1 MPTAPKK
8 KSASKAKS
16 APPTKPA
23 PKTKPKAQAKP
34 ARPAAAAKAPPPDAT
49 ASAAPRPAPVA
60 YPLPHFAPDELSSTA
75 PFPSA
80 GLIQS
85 IHNPH
90 ASEDTPTDVFRTLI
104 QRHLV
109 STLARHPGSATP
121 RDWWVA
127 TALAVRDTI
136 HERMIATQ
144 AVHNAQ
150 NVRRIY
156 YFSLEYLMGRLFGNN
171 LLATGLLDTAK
182 VALESLGQDFDRIR
196 ESEVDMGLGNGG
208 LGRLAACFLDSLA
221 TLDYPALGYGI
232 YYEFG
237 LFKQAFQHGNQVEAP
252 DNWIIFGSPWEVVR
266 PEYTQEVRIFGR
278 VENVF
283 DDRGN
288 YRPRWVG
295 TKTILGVPH
304 DIPIAGFGTKTV
316 NLLRL
321 WASKSTEDFDLAA
334 FNSGGYVEA
343 VREKAVGETVSKVL
357 YPNDKTENG
366 KELRLVQQYFF
377 VACSLRDLI
386 RRHFRSPGNGWANF
400 SDKVAV
406 QLNDTHPAIAVVE
419 LMRILTDEE
428 HLVWDDAWAIVSKTF
443 AYTNHTLLPEA
454 LEKWGVG
461 LFERVLPRHL
471 QLIYDIN
478 THLMVAVEA
487 KWPGDNDKK
496 RICSLIEENGH
507 KMVRM
512 ANLAVAGSHA
522 VNGVA
527 ALHTAL
533 LKKDLFPE
541 FDALYPGKF
550 QNKTNGITPRRWLL
564 KSNLRLSSLIT
575 QKLGGEAW
583 VRDLDLLRGL
593 EAFADD
599 PAFQREFM
607 SIKRANKVELAAII
621 QEQCG
626 VEVSPD
632 ALFDVQIKRL
642 HEYKRQ
648 HLNLL
653 HILALYRRL
662 LQNPTLDLVPRVF
675 VFGAKAAPGYD
686 LAKNIIRAINVIG
699 AHINADARIGGKLKV
714 VFLPNYR
721 VSLAEKII
729 PAADLSEQIS
739 TAGKEASGTG
749 NMKLMANGS
758 LTIGT
763 LDGANVEIREEVGDD
778 NIFIFGLTVDE
789 VEALWAKGYKPWDY
803 YHADEELRAVVDWL
817 GSDYFTPG
825 EQGAFSHVHGSLL
838 HGGDPY
844 LLLADFRSYSEAQ
857 ARVDAAYRD
866 QSKWAKMAILNTA
879 RVGKFSSDRTI
890 REYARQIWNLTPVP
904 VP

>member
-1 MPTAPKK
+1 MPTASKK
-8 KSASKAKS
+8 KSSRSTKA
-16 APPTKPA
+16 APKARAVKPA
-23 PKTKPKAQAKP
+23 ARVKAAKP
-34 ARPAAAAKAPPPDAT
+34 AQPARLAAIPFDAL
-49 ASAAPRPAPVA
+49 A
-60 YPLPHFAPDELSSTA
+60 STA
-75 PFPSA
+75 PFA
-80 GLIQS
+80 MTEGIRA
-85 IHNPH
+85 IHHPH
-90 ASEDTPTDVFRTLI
+90 ASSDTPEQIFRSLI
-104 QRHLV
+104 LRHLT
-109 STLARHPGSATP
+109 STLARHAGSATP

-127 TALAVRDTI
+127 TALAVRDGI

-144 AVHNAQ
+144 AVHNAS
-150 NVRRIY
+150 NVRRVY
-156 YFSLEYLMGRLFGNN
+156 YFSLEYLMGRLFSNN
-171 LLATGLLDTAK
+171 LLATGLLDAAE
-182 VALESLGQDFDRIR
+182 VALSSLGQDFEKICDA
-196 ESEVDMGLGNGG
+196 EDDMGLGNGG

-237 LFKQAFQHGNQVEAP
+237 LFKQAFQHGNQVEHP
-252 DNWIIFGSPWEVVR
+252 DNWIVFGSPWEVVR
-266 PEYTQEVRIFGR
+266 PEYTQEVRLFGR

-288 YRPRWVG
+288 SRPRWVD

-304 DIPIAGFGTKTV
+304 DIPIAGYGTKTV

-377 VACSLRDLI
+377 IACSLRDIL
-386 RRHFRSPGNGWANF
+386 RRHFRTPGNSWDNF
-400 SDKVAV
+400 ADKVAV
-406 QLNDTHPAIAVVE
+406 QLNDTHPAIAIVE
-419 LMRILTDEE
+419 LMRILTDE
-428 HLVWDDAWAIVSKTF
+428 HDLAVDAAWAIVTRTF

-471 QLIYDIN
+471 QIIYDIN
-478 THLMVAVEA
+478 ERLMRIVETQ
-487 KWPGDNDKK
+487 WPGDNDKK
-496 RICSLIEENGH
+496 RVCSLIEENGNRQ
-507 KMVRM
+507 VRM
-512 ANLAVAGSHA
+512 ANLAVAGSHT

-533 LKKDLFPE
+533 LKKNLFPE

-564 KSNLRLSSLIT
+564 KSNPPLSALIT
-575 QKLGGEAW
+575 RSLGHVRW

-593 EAFADD
+593 EKFAGN
-599 PAFQREFM
+599 ARFQEEFM
-607 SIKRANKVELAAII
+607 AIKRANKVDLAALIKT
-621 QEQCG
+621 ECG

-653 HILALYRRL
+653 HIIALYRRL
-662 LQNPTLDLVPRVF
+662 LQHPELDVVPRVF
-675 VFGAKAAPGYD
+675 VFAAKAAPGYD

-699 AHINADARIGGKLKV
+699 ARINGDGRLGGKLKV
-714 VFLPNYR
+714 AFLPNYR
-721 VSLAEKII
+721 VSLAERII

-749 NMKLMANGS
+749 NMKLALNGA

-763 LDGANVEIREEVGDD
+763 LDGANVEIKEEVGDD
-778 NIFIFGLTVDE
+778 NIFIFGLTVE
-789 VEALWAKGYKPWDY
+789 EIEALRARGYQPWDI
-803 YHADEELRAVVDWL
+803 YHADEELRTVLDWL
-817 GSDYFTPG
+817 GSDYFAPG
-825 EQGAFSHVHGSLL
+825 EHHAFAHVHDSLL
-838 HGGDPY
+838 AGGDPF
-844 LLLADFRSYSEAQ
+844 LVLADFRSYCEAQ
-857 ARVDAAYRD
+857 TRVEAAYRD
-866 QSKWAKMAILNTA
+866 RAGWARKAILNTA

-890 REYARQIWNLTPVP
+890 REYAGQIWNLSPIPVP
-904 VP
+904 

>member
-1 MPTAPKK
+1 MANAVKSKGVAGKARTA
-8 KSASKAKS
+8 A
-16 APPTKPA
+16 TNGEPA
-23 PKTKPKAQAKP
+23 GEGTTEVMRA
-34 ARPAAAAKAPPPDAT
+34 
-49 ASAAPRPAPVA
+49 
-60 YPLPHFAPDELSSTA
+60 
-75 PFPSA
+75 
-80 GLIQS
+80 
-85 IHNPH
+85 
-90 ASEDTPTDVFRTLI
+90 LI

-109 STLARHPGSATP
+109 STLARHASSATP

-127 TALAVRDTI
+127 TVLALRDTI
-136 HERMIATQ
+136 HERLIQTQ
-144 AVHNAQ
+144 AVHNRE
-150 NVRRIY
+150 NVRRLY

-171 LLATGLLDTAK
+171 LLATGLYESARE
-182 VALESLGQDFDRIR
+182 ALAGLGQDFDVVR

-221 TLDYPALGYGI
+221 TQDYPALGYGI

-237 LFKQAFQHGNQVEAP
+237 LFRQAFVDGHQVEHP
-252 DNWIIFGSPWEVVR
+252 DSWTLFGDPWEVVR
-266 PEYTQEVRIFGR
+266 PEYTQEVRLYGR

-288 YRPRWVG
+288 YRPRWVD
-295 TKTILGVPH
+295 TKTILGVPR
-304 DIPIAGFGTKTV
+304 DIPVAGFGTMTV

-321 WASKSTEDFDLAA
+321 WASKATEDFDLAA
-334 FNSGGYVEA
+334 FNSGGYVDA

-377 VACSLRDLI
+377 VACSLRDII
-386 RRHFRSPGNGWANF
+386 RRHRRIPGNSWDNF
-400 SDKVAV
+400 AHKVAV

-419 LMRILTDEE
+419 LLRLLVDEE
-428 HLVWDDAWAIVSKTF
+428 QLPWDRAWGIVTRTF

-454 LEKWGVG
+454 LERWGVA

-471 QLIYDIN
+471 QLIYAIN
-478 THLMVAVEA
+478 DRLLVEVER
-487 KWPGDNDKK
+487 KWPGEVAKK
-496 RICSLIEENGH
+496 RACSLIEEGGG
-507 KMVRM
+507 KAVRM
-512 ANLAVAGSHA
+512 ANLAVVGSHA

-533 LKKDLFPE
+533 LRRNLFPE
-541 FDALYPGKF
+541 FDALYPGRL

-564 KSNLRLSSLIT
+564 KCNPRLAALIT
-575 QKLGGEAW
+575 RHLGDAW
-583 VRDLDLLRGL
+583 PRDLDRLREL
-593 EAFADD
+593 ERWADN
-599 PAFQREFM
+599 PAFQAEFM
-607 SIKRANKVELAAII
+607 AIKRANKADLAAVIRA
-621 QEQCG
+621 ECG
-626 VEVSPD
+626 IDVSPD

-662 LQNPTLDLVPRVF
+662 LQHPGLDLVPRVF
-675 VFGAKAAPGYD
+675 VFAAKAAPGYD

-699 AHINADARIGGKLKV
+699 ARINGDARLNGKLKV
-714 VFLPNYR
+714 AFLPNYR
-721 VSLAEKII
+721 VSLAERII

-749 NMKLMANGS
+749 NMKLSLNGA

-778 NIFIFGLTVDE
+778 NIFIFGLTVEE
-789 VEALWAKGYKPWDY
+789 VEALRAGGYQPWSRY
-803 YHADEELRAVVDWL
+803 QADEELRAVIDWI

-825 EQGAFSHVHGSLL
+825 EHGAFAPLHGSLL

-844 LLLADFRSYSEAQ
+844 MVLADFRGYSDCQ
-857 ARVDAAYRD
+857 ARVDAAFRD
-866 QSKWAKMAILNTA
+866 RAGWARRAILNTA
-879 RVGKFSSDRTI
+879 RMGKFSSDRTI
-890 REYARQIWNLTPVP
+890 REYATDIWRLPAVP

>member
-1 MPTAPKK
+1 MANVV
-8 KSASKAKS
+8 KSKGS
-16 APPTKPA
+16 AG
-23 PKTKPKAQAKP
+23 KT
-34 ARPAAAAKAPPPDAT
+34 RAAATNRGT
-49 ASAAPRPAPVA
+49 ANGGPGAEEGTTEAMRA
-60 YPLPHFAPDELSSTA
+60 
-75 PFPSA
+75 
-80 GLIQS
+80 
-85 IHNPH
+85 
-90 ASEDTPTDVFRTLI
+90 LI

-109 STLARHPGSATP
+109 STLARHPSSATA

-127 TALAVRDTI
+127 TVLALRDTI
-136 HERMIATQ
+136 HERLIQTQ
-144 AVHNAQ
+144 AVHNRD
-150 NVRRIY
+150 NVRRVY

-171 LLATGLLDTAK
+171 LLATGLYETARA
-182 VALESLGQDFDRIR
+182 ALAELGQDVDVVR

-221 TLDYPALGYGI
+221 TQDYPALGYGI

-237 LFKQAFQHGNQVEAP
+237 LFRQAFADGHQVEHP
-252 DNWIIFGSPWEVVR
+252 DSWTIFGDPWEVVR
-266 PEYTQEVRIFGR
+266 PEYTQEVRLYGR

-288 YRPRWVG
+288 YLPRWVD
-295 TKTILGVPH
+295 TKTILGVPR
-304 DIPIAGFGTKTV
+304 DIPVAGFGTMTV

-321 WASKSTEDFDLAA
+321 WASKATEDFDLAA
-334 FNSGGYVEA
+334 FNSGGYVDA

-377 VACSLRDLI
+377 VACSLRDII
-386 RRHFRSPGNGWANF
+386 RRHRRIPGNSWDNF
-400 SDKVAV
+400 ADKVAV

-419 LMRILTDEE
+419 LLRVLIDEE
-428 HLVWDDAWAIVSKTF
+428 QLTWDRAWGIVSRTF

-454 LEKWGVG
+454 LEKWGVA
-461 LFERVLPRHL
+461 LFDRVLPRHL
-471 QLIYDIN
+471 QLIY
-478 THLMVAVEA
+478 AVNDRLLAEVER
-487 KWPGDNDKK
+487 KWPGEVAKK
-496 RICSLIEENGH
+496 RACSLIEEGGG
-507 KMVRM
+507 KAVRM
-512 ANLAVAGSHA
+512 ANLAVVGSHA

-533 LKKDLFPE
+533 LRRHLFPE
-541 FDALYPGKF
+541 FDALYPGRF

-564 KSNLRLSSLIT
+564 KCNPRLAALIT
-575 QKLGGEAW
+575 RQLGEAW
-583 VRDLDLLRGL
+583 PRDLDRLRGL
-593 EAFADD
+593 ERWADD
-599 PAFQREFM
+599 PAFQAEFM
-607 SIKRANKVELAAII
+607 AIKRANKADLAAVIRA
-621 QEQCG
+621 ECG
-626 VEVSPD
+626 IGVSPD

-662 LQNPTLDLVPRVF
+662 LQRPDLDVVPRVF
-675 VFGAKAAPGYD
+675 VFAAKAAPGYD

-699 AHINADARIGGKLKV
+699 ARINGDARLNGKLKV
-714 VFLPNYR
+714 AFLPNYR
-721 VSLAEKII
+721 VSLAERII

-749 NMKLMANGS
+749 NMKLSLNGA

-778 NIFIFGLTVDE
+778 NIFIFGLTVEE
-789 VEALWAKGYKPWDY
+789 VEALRASGYQPWSRY
-803 YHADEELRAVVDWL
+803 QADEELRAVIDWI

-825 EQGAFSHVHGSLL
+825 EHGAFSLLHDSLL

-844 LLLADFRSYSEAQ
+844 MVLADFRAYSDCQ
-857 ARVDAAYRD
+857 ARAEAAFRD
-866 QSKWAKMAILNTA
+866 RAGWARRAILNTA
-879 RVGKFSSDRTI
+879 RMGKFSSDRTI
-890 REYARQIWNLTPVP
+890 REYATEIWRLPAVP